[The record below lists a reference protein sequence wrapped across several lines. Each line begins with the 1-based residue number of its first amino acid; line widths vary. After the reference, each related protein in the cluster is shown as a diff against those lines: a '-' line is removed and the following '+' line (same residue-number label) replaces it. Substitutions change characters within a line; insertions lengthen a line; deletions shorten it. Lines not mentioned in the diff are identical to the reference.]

1 MKVHKSSEEC
11 AKFNALNAEYIATG
25 LVEANEPNDQVLANE
40 AKAAAEKAAGV
51 KRFTAKVGILHAI
64 WLALPENLR
73 ALYQEPKAV
82 EGKDDYCPTM
92 VSVGNLYLDGITL
105 ESFSGGDRWS
115 SRHSCYRL
123 EIGGYGDGAGRYI
136 KLNAELTISQAQ
148 ITKAVNKLAD
158 KYAQRVAKQN
168 LAKKTADAEALRNDW
183 LKDPDNNKIA
193 QVILGT
199 TFIGWSD
206 ASKVSITDDARVTI
220 NYETLTVAQWRE
232 VAALKLAQQAAMKA
246 LKDSFKPATATI
258 SPKA

>member
-1 MKVHKSSEEC
+1 MKVNKTSEEC
-11 AKFNALNAEYIATG
+11 AKFNALNAECIATG

-51 KRFTAKVGILHAI
+51 KRFTAKIGILHAI

-82 EGKDDYCPTM
+82 EGKDDYRPTM
-92 VSVGNLYLDGITL
+92 VSVGSLYLDGITL

-115 SRHSCYRL
+115 SRHNYYRL
-123 EIGGYGDGAGRYI
+123 EVGGYGDAGRYI

-168 LAKKTADAEALRNDW
+168 LAKKIADADALRNDW
-183 LKDPDNNKIA
+183 LKDLDNNKIA

-199 TFIGWSD
+199 TYIGWSD
-206 ASKVSITDDARVTI
+206 TAKISITDDARVTI
-220 NYETLTVAQWRE
+220 AYETLTVAQWRE

-246 LKDSFKPATATI
+246 LKDSFKPATATVN
-258 SPKA
+258 A